1 MVLGGNNE
9 EIRNIWK
16 NYASSFVGCFNWSY
30 GCKRERTE
38 GAAASIGRT
47 SKLYYKYKKNNDQK
61 EEELQELKEK
71 REIERNTKVSLT
83 LCIDQMESELYSE
96 IKPLFEDYG
105 WKGTFVIQNGALP
118 GSENS
123 ITKTQYNELLDDGW
137 DVAIGNWDDLDL
149 NREEDRQI
157 WIERLDELIKKMETE
172 KLSIPKSYY
181 FERNAYAEEC
191 EEF

>member
-1 MVLGGNNE
+1 MKKLEIFGKIMVPVLLVALIGLMVVKGKEQREQQQVLE
-9 EIRNIWK
+9 EQANYITNI
-16 NYASSFVGCFNWSY
+16 
-30 GCKRERTE
+30 KRTM
-38 GAAASIGRT
+38 T
-47 SKLYYKYKKNNDQK
+47 QK

-71 REIERNTKVSLT
+71 REIERNTKVSIT

-157 WIERLDELIKKMETE
+157 
-172 KLSIPKSYY
+172 
-181 FERNAYAEEC
+181 
-191 EEF
+191 